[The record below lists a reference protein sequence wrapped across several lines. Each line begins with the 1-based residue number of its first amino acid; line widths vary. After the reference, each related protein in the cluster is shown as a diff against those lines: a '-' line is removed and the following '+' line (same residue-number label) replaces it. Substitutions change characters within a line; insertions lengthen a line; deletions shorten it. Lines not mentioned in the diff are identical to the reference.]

1 MDTSFF
7 SRFWIWTYG
16 ILLTLIFLLSLFLS
30 RLPGNDPEIIFFNI
44 GQGDSILIRTPW
56 FQNILIDGGPSETD
70 EITSLGKVLPFFD
83 RSIDLMIL
91 THPHADHVRGLLA
104 VLERYEVKG
113 LLFTGVSYQSEFYTA
128 FLQRLTIQNIPIFI
142 ARSDED
148 FFLGNGMYLD
158 ILYPF
163 SPLTGKHVDD
173 INSSSIVLRFV
184 SDEFSALFVGDA
196 QKTIESQILEKG
208 FIVSSIL
215 MKAGHHGSSTS
226 NSEEFLDAV
235 QPRYV
240 VIQSGK
246 ENTYGHPHKEVLQ
259 RFSNRDIE
267 IFRNDIQGR
276 IEVVLTPNGCLFT
289 LEKGNRLT
297 TAAPPFF

>member
-1 MDTSFF
+1 MNAISF
-7 SRFWIWTYG
+7 SRFWFWTYG
-16 ILLTLIFLLSLFLS
+16 TILTVIFLLSLFLS
-30 RLPGNDPEIIFFNI
+30 RLPNSDPEIIFFDI
-44 GQGDSILIRTPW
+44 GQGDSILIRTPL

-70 EITSLGKVLPFFD
+70 EITSLGEVLPFFD
-83 RSIDLMIL
+83 RTIDFMIL

-113 LLFTGVSYQSEFYTA
+113 VLFTGVAYESEFYTT
-128 FLQRLTIQNIPIFI
+128 FLQNLTLKNIPVFI
-142 ARSDED
+142 ARNDED

-163 SPLTGKHVDD
+163 SPLTGKHVSD

-184 SDEFSALFVGDA
+184 SDKVSVLLTGDA
-196 QKTIESQILEKG
+196 QEKIESQILKKG
-208 FIVSSIL
+208 FTLSSIL

-226 NSEEFLDAV
+226 NSEAFIDAI

-240 VIQSGK
+240 VIQSGQ
-246 ENTYGHPHKEVLQ
+246 NNNYGHPHKKILQ
-259 RFSNRDIE
+259 RFSDRAIE

-276 IEVVLTPNGCLFT
+276 IKVTLTDNGCLFT
-289 LEKGNRLT
+289 LEKGNRIMIT
-297 TAAPPFF
+297 SPPFL